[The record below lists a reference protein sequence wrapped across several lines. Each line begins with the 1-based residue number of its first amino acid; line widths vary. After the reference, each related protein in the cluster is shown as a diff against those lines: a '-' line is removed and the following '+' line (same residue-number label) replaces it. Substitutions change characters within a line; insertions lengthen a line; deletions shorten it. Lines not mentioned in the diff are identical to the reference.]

1 MELCL
6 IVIESHLQ
14 VTSAGVSKTD
24 IYLPGDD
31 PWYDVD
37 TFESYLGPKNVAI
50 STPLDK
56 IAALQVWMWVRVW
69 SWMYAMDVCH
79 GCTQLYV
86 YECMCEQNTCL
97 LVGIIKVS
105 DLASGLVR

>member
-1 MELCL
+1 MNLRL
-6 IVIESHLQ
+6 TLIESNLQ

-56 IAALQVWMWVRVW
+56 IAALQVRIWVRVR
-69 SWMYAMDVCH
+69 
-79 GCTQLYV
+79 L
-86 YECMCEQNTCL
+86 
-97 LVGIIKVS
+97 
-105 DLASGLVR
+105 